1 MENCINNA
9 VFLQWDDSGTDPRVK
24 TVHQTW
30 LRVLETV
37 IPGDGGEVRQLPP
50 SVAQVMPG
58 TQGAFP
64 LGLGHAVHYVS
75 PRVAL
80 IG

>member
-1 MENCINNA
+1 M
-9 VFLQWDDSGTDPRVK
+9 FQWDDSDTDSVVK
-24 TVHQTW
+24 TAHEAW

-37 IPGDGGEVRQLPP
+37 VPSNGSDVRQLPP
-50 SVAQVMPG
+50 SVAEVMPG
-58 TQGAFP
+58 TRAAFP
-64 LGLGHAVHYVS
+64 LGLGHAVHYVN

>member
-1 MENCINNA
+1 MNKTLL
-9 VFLQWDDSGTDPRVK
+9 FQWDDSATDPGVK
-24 TVHQTW
+24 TVHQAW

-37 IPGDGGEVRQLPP
+37 VPGEGEVRQLPP
-50 SVAQVMPG
+50 SVAQVLPG
-58 TQGAFP
+58 TRGAFP

-80 IG
+80 VG